1 MTITTLFQAAR
12 TAAQTGQAIICAALA
27 LEADIAERQFERQ
40 INGLD
45 TADLSNIIGRA
56 VAEGCRGIVSYGLA
70 GALCSDLRAGD
81 IVVGSEIVG
90 SDGRIPTDDFWSAWL
105 LSAIPRA
112 VYGPIAGV
120 DIPIGASAARYELRL
135 RSRALAVD
143 MESHVI
149 ARLAAAHA
157 LRFIALRVV
166 IDGAG
171 RNIPA
176 AALGCLSDA
185 GEVCG
190 WRLARLLL
198 GRPSDA
204 INVIR
209 LGADWWPARKGLL
222 SCAEALGA
230 SVREVGL

>member
-1 MTITTLFQAAR
+1 MV
-12 TAAQTGQAIICAALA
+12 
-27 LEADIAERQFERQ
+27 EHQFDKK
-40 INGLD
+40 INGLE
-45 TADLSNIIGRA
+45 TADLSNLIGRA

-70 GALCSDLRAGD
+70 GGLCSDLRAGD

-90 SDGRIPTDDFWSAWL
+90 HDGRIPTDDLWSAWL

-120 DIPIGASAARYELRL
+120 DMPVAASAARYELRL
-135 RSRALAVD
+135 RSRALVVD

-176 AALGCLSDA
+176 AALACVSDA
-185 GEVCG
+185 GEICG
-190 WRLARLLL
+190 WRLARLLA
-198 GRPSDA
+198 GHPSDA
-204 INVIR
+204 LDVIR
-209 LGADWWPARKGLL
+209 LGTDWWPARKALL
-222 SCAEALGA
+222 NCAEALGA

>member
-1 MTITTLFQAAR
+1 MSTIRLFQAAR
-12 TAAQTGQAIICAALA
+12 TAAPAGQAVICAALA
-27 LEADIAERQFERQ
+27 LEAETVERQFERQ
-40 INGLD
+40 INALD
-45 TADLSNIIGRA
+45 AADLTNLIRRA
-56 VAEGCRGIVSYGLA
+56 AAEGCRGIVSYGFA
-70 GALCSDLRAGD
+70 GGLCSDLRAGD

-90 SDGRIPTDDFWSAWL
+90 RDGRIPTDDFWSAWL
-105 LSAIPRA
+105 LSAIPTA

-120 DIPIGASAARYELRL
+120 DVPVAASAARYELRL

-143 MESHVI
+143 MESHLI

-171 RNIPA
+171 RNVPA
-176 AALGCLSDA
+176 AALACVSDA
-185 GEVCG
+185 GEIRG

-198 GRPSDA
+198 ARPSDA
-204 INVIR
+204 IDVIR
-209 LGADWWPARKGLL
+209 LGADWLPARKALL

>member
-1 MTITTLFQAAR
+1 MPITSLFQAAR
-12 TAAQTGQAIICAALA
+12 TAAQTGQAVVCAALA
-27 LEADIAERQFERQ
+27 LEAEIAARQFERQ
-40 INGLD
+40 INGLN
-45 TADLSNIIGRA
+45 TADLPRLISRA

-70 GALCSDLRAGD
+70 GGLSSDLRAGD

-90 SDGRIPTDDFWSAWL
+90 HDGRIPTDDFWSAWL
-105 LSAIPRA
+105 LSAIPTA

-120 DIPIGASAARYELRL
+120 DIPVAASAARYELRL

-176 AALGCLSDA
+176 AAITCFSDA
-185 GEVCG
+185 GEVSR
-190 WRLARLLL
+190 WRLARRLL

-204 INVIR
+204 IDVIK
-209 LGADWWPARKGLL
+209 LGADWRPARKALL
-222 SCAEALGA
+222 SCAEVLGA